1 MKRFLRISTFP
12 LLFLLFSVGVVGQT
26 FEEFSKQIDED
37 QAAFSAT
44 VDKEFEAFKQETDR
58 KFNNF
63 VAEIDKEFS
72 EYLGGSFGTYKTSN
86 EKYASDKAKPNSIP
100 VAGEVVVDAG
110 FIDYEISKS
119 LSVYQGPVFPGIK
132 KTEDKNFETKKIDIN
147 FLAWP
152 LYFNIDKDFLE
163 VTTQKPSAQSIAGA
177 WDDLGKLNYNHFLY
191 QVSEVANTLNLNNW
205 GYYQLLKEISQKVY
219 PSNKNM
225 QVVFQWAMLNRSRY
239 KAKIGFSNEDMF
251 LLVPSVYKM
260 YNIDFV
266 KVNGINYYVIGGNGE
281 QVQTYDK
288 DFPESDILM
297 DVTIR
302 KPFNTNAIRSSKKFE
317 FSYGNKSYA
326 VKLDFDQQMIDF
338 YKSIPLSDVSIYFN
352 SVVSQQTQ
360 ASVRKAFKSV
370 LKGKSNVEAA
380 NILLSFVQQSFDYK
394 TDQQV
399 FGKERYF
406 FADELLYY
414 PYADCEDR
422 SVLFAYLVKTLL
434 NKEVVAISFPGHM
447 ATAISLGQDVEGAK
461 LEYNNK
467 IFLIADPTLLGAGV
481 GKLMPSVMEGKA
493 QLIALSNTGFEAAT
507 LAKVWGK
514 TGNSGGFKAGTQR
527 DVIFDDEGNIFVCG
541 YFNGDADFDGIRLTG
556 TSGGRDAFLV
566 KYDADLNVI
575 WARSATG
582 KGNDLAFSLA
592 SDENGSVYVYGSFED
607 KLDFSGAEIE
617 AVGAPDVFVAKY
629 SSGGKVIW
637 AKKAGIDKLDH
648 RLDFMFAAKFN
659 PEGEKIMAK
668 LYSQVEDFDYFGIE
682 LDRDGNASI
691 KGSFY
696 ATGGMNSNDFVNY
709 NFEEALKDVPK
720 VLYNT
725 DKNLKEKE
733 YEETIAGLF
742 AALNLL
748 KANTVEIQGT
758 NIKDAFDTY
767 NKSFKDYASGFY
779 NSLKNMKFIE
789 NNKGI
794 VSIKTSDGKPVYLDK
809 IKINN
814 DARIRIVK
822 YKSGNILVEVLSG
835 IYVGGGNYWLDM
847 NSIKLFK
854 ETGDLLFDFDS
865 DNSLKKLNLKDEIL
879 KH

>member
-1 MKRFLRISTFP
+1 MLFRVFALALLCSSVP
-12 LLFLLFSVGVVGQT
+12 LLGIGQT
-26 FEEFSKQIDED
+26 FEEFSKQVDDSFDSFSTKVDED
-37 QAAFSAT
+37 FAAFEKGVNERFDKFVAK
-44 VDKEFEAFKQETDR
+44 VDKDFEDYLVGNFSTYDLSHITYETE
-58 KFNNF
+58 N
-63 VAEIDKEFS
+63 
-72 EYLGGSFGTYKTSN
+72 
-86 EKYASDKAKPNSIP
+86 AKPKSIP
-100 VAGEVVVDAG
+100 IADEVEIIGNFIEFDKIEVV
-110 FIDYEISKS
+110 ST
-119 LSVYQGPVFPGIK
+119 YQGPVFPGIK
-132 KTEDKNFETKKIDIN
+132 KIEDENFETQKVN
-147 FLAWP
+147 VSFLAWP
-152 LYFNIDKDFLE
+152 LYFNIDKNFQE
-163 VTTQKPSAQSIAGA
+163 VTSQKPSAQTIAA
-177 WDDLGKLNYNHFLY
+177 VWESFSTLNYNHFLY
-191 QVSEVANTLNLNNW
+191 QVSEVANTLNLNSW
-205 GYYQLLKEISQKVY
+205 GYYQLLKEISKEVY
-219 PSNKNM
+219 PEDKNM
-225 QVVFQWAMLNRSRY
+225 QIVFQWAMLSRSRY
-239 KAKIGFSNEDMF
+239 KVKIGFSEDEMF
-251 LLVPSVYKM
+251 LLLPTVYKM

-266 KVNGINYYVIGGNGE
+266 KVNGVNYYVIDGNGE
-281 QVQTYDK
+281 SVQTYEK

-302 KPFNTNAIRSSKKFE
+302 KPFYTNAIKSSKKFE
-317 FSYGNKSYA
+317 FNYNKKTYS

-338 YKSIPLSDVSIYFN
+338 YKSVPLSDVSVYFN

-360 ASVRKAFKSV
+360 NSVREAFRHV
-370 LKGKSNVEAA
+370 LKHKNDVEAA

-399 FGKERYF
+399 FGRERYF

-434 NKEVVAISFPGHM
+434 NKEVVALSFPGHM
-447 ATAISLGQDVEGAK
+447 ATAISLGKDVEGSK

-467 IFLIADPTLLGAGV
+467 IFVIADPTLLGAGV
-481 GKLMPSVMEGKA
+481 GKLMSSVMEEKA
-493 QLIALSNTGFEAAT
+493 ELIALSNTGFEAEMMT
-507 LAKVWGK
+507 QVWK
-514 TGNSGGFKAGTQR
+514 ETNNSGGFKASTQR
-527 DVIFDDEGNIFVCG
+527 DVIFDKEGNVFVCG
-541 YFNGDADFDGIRLTG
+541 YFNENANFDGNILIG
-556 TSGGRDAFLV
+556 TKGDRDAFVV
-566 KYDADLNVI
+566 KYDEDLNVL
-575 WARSATG
+575 WAESATG
-582 KGNDLAFSLA
+582 AGNDLAFSLA
-592 SDENGSVYVYGSFED
+592 EGENGSIYVYGSFENNL
-607 KLDFSGAEIE
+607 KFSAMEIE

-629 SSGGKVIW
+629 SSDGDILW

-659 PEGEKIMAK
+659 PKGEKIMAK
-668 LYSQVEDFDYFGIE
+668 LYSQVEDFNYYGIE
-682 LDRDGNASI
+682 LDKEGNASI

-696 ATGGMNSNDFVNY
+696 VTGGMSSNDFVNY

-720 VLYNT
+720 VLFTT
-725 DKNLKEKE
+725 DQKLKENE

-748 KANTVEIQGT
+748 KANTVEIQGS

-779 NSLKNMKFIE
+779 DNLKEMKFIK

-794 VSIKTSDGKPVYLDK
+794 VCIKTSDGKPIHLDK

-854 ETGDLLFDFDS
+854 ESGDLLFNFDS
-865 DNSLKKLNLKDEIL
+865 DNSVKKLNLKDEIL
-879 KH
+879 KR